1 MLQQNKNLESLDLD
15 YNRITTK
22 SIGLIVESLASNDFL
37 INLFVPEAASD
48 EQLDE
53 IDLLLDGNLE
63 KQNQRREKDLLKEEE
78 LVKEKL
84 EKEKKEKEEK
94 EKLEK
99 EKLEKE
105 KLEKQKLELEKEK
118 KDREEKEKKEKEE
131 KEKKDKDE
139 KEKKLEQ
146 ERILAEAQL
155 KLSQTKNEEEDPK
168 RRPEK
173 NISRGTQNDFIKQ
186 MGNTNGRNRRPS
198 QLRKSVV
205 EPQKKVEEKKST
217 EEKKDSDTE
226 SDESDEEEEVKPTK
240 TVQPKVQPKTV
251 QTPGPQPIVSKDGKE
266 IKKIQ
271 KPAWMEK
278 KRR

>member
-1 MLQQNKNLESLDLD
+1 
-15 YNRITTK
+15 
-22 SIGLIVESLASNDFL
+22 
-37 INLFVPEAASD
+37 
-48 EQLDE
+48 
-53 IDLLLDGNLE
+53 
-63 KQNQRREKDLLKEEE
+63 
-78 LVKEKL
+78 
-84 EKEKKEKEEK
+84 
-94 EKLEK
+94 
-99 EKLEKE
+99 
-105 KLEKQKLELEKEK
+105 LEKQKLELEKEK

-278 KRR
+278 KEDEKQLVSIVAKKIQKPAWMEKKEENKEILKKTINICWKNSNTFLDTKEGRK